1 MAKSTSVCNS
11 ILALIFN
18 GTAWADIAENDS
30 SVPLSNLYLSLH
42 TADPGVGGLQ
52 TTNEATYTGYAR
64 LAVVRT
70 TSGWA
75 VPSSGSTS
83 NAALAQFIICSGGSN
98 TITHVAIGKADSGA
112 GLVLYAG
119 ALSSPRSVSD
129 GIQPQFAIGALV
141 VTES

>member
-30 SVPLSNLYLSLH
+30 SGPLTSLYLSLH
-42 TADPGVGGLQ
+42 TADPGVGGAQ

-64 LAVVRT
+64 LAVART
-70 TSGWA
+70 TGGWA

-83 NAALAQFIICSGGSN
+83 NAALAQFVICSGGSN

-112 GLVLYAG
+112 GLVLYSG
-119 ALSSPRSVSD
+119 ALSSPRAVSD